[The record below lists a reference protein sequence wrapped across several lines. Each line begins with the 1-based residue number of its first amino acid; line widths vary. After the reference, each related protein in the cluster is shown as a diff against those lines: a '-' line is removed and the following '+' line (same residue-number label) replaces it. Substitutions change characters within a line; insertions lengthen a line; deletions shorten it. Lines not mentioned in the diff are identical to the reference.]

1 MLGLEGQIAHAEK
14 KFGKDHKL
22 VQMLRSQLR
31 TQGTSAQEMYLT
43 GSVPKTSYRSTTGK
57 PERNS
62 RKGGQ

>member
-1 MLGLEGQIAHAEK
+1 MPGLEDRIARLEEK
-14 KFGKDHKL
+14 VGKDHKL
-22 VQMLRSQLR
+22 VQMYRSQLR

-62 RKGGQ
+62 RKGRQ

>member
-14 KFGKDHKL
+14 EFGKDHKL

-43 GSVPKTSYRSTTGK
+43 GSVPKSSYRSK
-57 PERNS
+57 P
-62 RKGGQ
+62 RKQKRTSL